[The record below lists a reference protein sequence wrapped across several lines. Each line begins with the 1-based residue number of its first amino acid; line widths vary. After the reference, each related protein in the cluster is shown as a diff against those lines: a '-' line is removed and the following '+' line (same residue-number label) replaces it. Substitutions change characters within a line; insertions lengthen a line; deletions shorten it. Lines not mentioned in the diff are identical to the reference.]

1 MNAIERHMVGFEQS
15 TDRVPINLSRRG
27 FLGVTLGALVLGI
40 AWPGR
45 VARAQDA
52 AAEIQPGTRVAAF
65 IEIRPDNSVRL
76 QSPFIEGGQGIYTA
90 LAQIVGEELDVDPA
104 NFTVECAPPGPDY
117 HVGGFRLTGGSR
129 SVRSSYQAMRRLGAA
144 ARQMLLQAAAARF
157 DVPMEDLASE
167 PGRILHPASGRVLAY
182 GELAAEAAGL
192 PVPEN
197 APLRAEADFRWI
209 RKPVPRLDVRDKS
222 TGKAVYTIDV
232 KVDGMLHAAVQHAPR
247 LGGEPGTLVNEAEVA
262 AMPGVHSVHRLP
274 GAVAVVAD
282 LWWRARQAVEALQVT
297 WTEPTPDTPNA
308 MPADFS
314 TDALRA
320 DLGSAPGPGFEA
332 EAHGDPAAALEGAAR
347 VVEATYDAPLLVHG
361 QLEPPATIARWNEDG
376 TLDLWLPNQMPDVF
390 QQVAANVAGIA
401 QENVRIHSP
410 MLGGFFGRHFLYN
423 NANPFPQAILL
434 AKAVGRPVKLI
445 WSREEEFLRD
455 AMRPMIVARF
465 RAGLDADGLPTVI
478 DIEAVG
484 DGPGQEPPD
493 TPRSSVVEGLAE
505 KPYAIPN
512 RRVAHVRVPY
522 PVTLGYWRSVG
533 HSMNGFFYEGF
544 LDEVA
549 DAGGL
554 DPYELRLRL
563 LADQP
568 RHRTLLEAVG
578 ELSGG
583 WRRGPFTAEDGSR
596 RARGVAMASPFESEV
611 ATIAEISILH
621 GEVVV
626 HDIWVAI
633 DPGSIVNPAI
643 IEAQVTSSVA
653 MGLSSALLEEVIYID
668 GMPQAR
674 NFDLYPFLSRDR
686 MPRVHVRILESGAPM
701 GGIGEPGVPG
711 VPPAVV
717 NAVAALTGQRIRSLP
732 LSKVQFEGTL

>member
-1 MNAIERHMVGFEQS
+1 MNAIERHMISLAQA
-15 TDRVPINLSRRG
+15 TTRVPINLSRRG
-27 FLGVTLGALVLGI
+27 FLGASIGALVLGI
-40 AWPGR
+40 ALPGR
-45 VARAQDA
+45 VARGQDA
-52 AAEIQPGTRVAAF
+52 QAIEPGKRVSAF
-65 IEIRPDNSVRL
+65 IEIRSDNTVRL
-76 QSPFIEGGQGIYTA
+76 QSPYIEGGQGIYTA

-104 NFTVECAPPGPDY
+104 YFIVESAPPGPDY
-117 HVGGFRLTGGSR
+117 QLGGFRLTGGS
-129 SVRSSYQAMRRLGAA
+129 SSIRSSYQAMRGLGAS
-144 ARQMLLQAAAARF
+144 ARQMLLQVAAARLE
-157 DVPMEDLASE
+157 VPMGDLATE
-167 PGRILHPASGRVLAY
+167 PGRILHRASGSTFTY
-182 GELAAEAAGL
+182 GELAPDAADL

-197 APLRAEADFRWI
+197 VPLRAEADFRWI

-222 TGKAVYTIDV
+222 TGKAIYTIDV

-247 LGGEPGTLVNEAEVA
+247 LGGEPGTLANEAAVA
-262 AMPGVHSVHRLP
+262 AMPGVHSIHRLP

-282 LWWRARQAVEALQVT
+282 LWWRARQAVEALQVN
-297 WTEPTPDTPNA
+297 WTEPAPDRADA
-308 MPADFS
+308 MPADFT
-314 TDALRA
+314 TDGLRA
-320 DLGSAPGPGFEA
+320 RLAAAPGPGLEA
-332 EAHGDPAAALEGAAR
+332 ESHGDPATALGGAAR
-347 VVEATYDAPLLVHG
+347 VVEATYDAPLLAHG
-361 QLEPPATIARWNEDG
+361 QLEPPTTIARWNEDG

-423 NANPFPQAILL
+423 SANPFPQAILL
-434 AKAVGRPVKLI
+434 ARAVGRPVKLI

-455 AMRPMIVARF
+455 SMRPLVVARF
-465 RAGLDADGLPTVI
+465 RAGLDNEGIPIAI

-484 DGPGQEPPD
+484 DGPGFEPPEA
-493 TPRSSVVEGLAE
+493 PRLSVFEGLAE

-533 HSMNGFFYEGF
+533 HSMNGFFYESF
-544 LDEVA
+544 LDELA
-549 DAGGL
+549 DASGQ
-554 DPYELRLRL
+554 DPFELRLHL
-563 LADQP
+563 LADSP
-568 RHRTLLEAVG
+568 RHRSLLEAVA

-583 WRRGPFTAEDGSR
+583 WVRGPFTAQDGSR
-596 RARGVAMASPFESEV
+596 RARGVAMASPFGTEV
-611 ATIAEISILH
+611 ATIAEASITN
-621 GEVVV
+621 GEVAV
-626 HDIWVAI
+626 HDVWVAI
-633 DPGSIVNPAI
+633 DPGNVVNPAI

-674 NFDLYPFLSRDR
+674 NFDMYPFLARDR
-686 MPRVHVRILESGAPM
+686 MPRVHVRIVESGAPM
-701 GGIGEPGVPG
+701 GGIGEPAVSG

>member
-1 MNAIERHMVGFEQS
+1 MVNLEQS
-15 TDRVPINLSRRG
+15 SDRSPVNLSRRG
-27 FLGVTLGALVLGI
+27 FLGASLGALVLGV
-40 AWPGR
+40 ALPGR
-45 VARAQDA
+45 VARAQE
-52 AAEIQPGTRVAAF
+52 AAEIEPGMRVSAF
-65 IEIRPDNSVRL
+65 IEIRADGGVRL

-104 NFTVECAPPGPDY
+104 SFIVECAPPGPDY
-117 HVGGFRLTGGSR
+117 QLGGFRFTGGSR
-129 SVRSSYQAMRRLGAA
+129 SVRSSYETMRRLGAA
-144 ARQMLLQAAAARF
+144 ARQMLLQAAAARL
-157 DVPMEDLASE
+157 DLPVADLSTE
-167 PGRILHPASGRVLAY
+167 PGRVIHPASGHALSY
-182 GELAAEAAGL
+182 GELAAEAADL

-197 APLRAEADFRWI
+197 VALRAETDFRWI
-209 RKPVPRLDVRDKS
+209 GQPAARLDVRDKS
-222 TGKAVYTIDV
+222 MGKAVYTIDV

-247 LGGEPGTLVNEAEVA
+247 LGGEPGTLANEAEVK
-262 AMPGVHSVHRLP
+262 AMHGVHSIHRLP

-282 LWWRARQAVEALQVT
+282 LWWRARQAVEALQVS
-297 WTEPTPDTPNA
+297 WTEPAPDTQNA

-314 TDALRA
+314 TEALRA
-320 DLGSAPGPGFEA
+320 KLASAPGPGLQA
-332 EAHGDPAAALEGAAR
+332 ESHGDPAAALEGAAR

-361 QLEPPATIARWNEDG
+361 QLEPPSTIARWNEDG
-376 TLDLWLPNQMPDVF
+376 TLDLWLPNQAPDVF
-390 QQVAANVAGIA
+390 QQVAANVAGIE
-401 QENVRIHSP
+401 QQNVRIHSP
-410 MLGGFFGRHFLYN
+410 MLGGFFGRHFLYD

-434 AKAVGRPVKLI
+434 ARAVGRPVKLI

-455 AMRPMIVARF
+455 AMRPLVVARF
-465 RAGLDADGLPTVI
+465 RAGLDAEGLPTAI

-484 DGPGQEPPD
+484 DGPGFEPPD
-493 TPRSSVVEGLAE
+493 TPRASVVEGLAE

-512 RRVAHVRVPY
+512 RRAAHVKVPY

-533 HSMNGFFYEGF
+533 HSMNAFFYEGF
-544 LDEVA
+544 LDELA
-549 DAGGL
+549 DAGGH

-583 WRRGPFTAEDGSR
+583 WKRGPFTAEDGSR

-611 ATIAEISILH
+611 ATIAEVSIEH

-626 HDIWVAI
+626 HDVWVAI

-643 IEAQVTSSVA
+643 VEAQVTSSVA
-653 MGLSSALLEEVIYID
+653 MGLSSALLEEVVYND

-674 NFDLYPFLSRDR
+674 NFDLYPFLARYQ
-686 MPRVHVRILESGAPM
+686 MPRVHVRIVESGAPM

-717 NAVAALTGQRIRSLP
+717 NAVAALTGQRVRSLP